1 VLSIHRLTTTAGVT
15 AALLAALAIAL
26 VMSAAAA
33 NAKPV
38 DDHIPA
44 RSQATWGSFESI
56 DPNRSTAERSDV
68 RSPDASDAAGSA
80 RRQDLR
86 HLRAGGHPV
95 NAPGATAVDSTTR
108 RSLPGPPAWPV
119 NPQAIAEASPVDAPD
134 GEGLGRTAI
143 VFGIVAALAIAA
155 ASAIRLRRLRIRRR
169 RAAHA
174 AT

>member
-15 AALLAALAIAL
+15 AALVAALAIAL
-26 VMSAAAA
+26 AMSAAPAT
-33 NAKPV
+33 AKPV

-56 DPNRSTAERSDV
+56 DPNRSTADRSDV
-68 RSPDASDAAGSA
+68 RSPDASDAAGNA
-80 RRQDLR
+80 RKQDLR

-95 NAPGATAVDSTTR
+95 NAPGATAVDSATR
-108 RSLPGPPAWPV
+108 RSLPGPPTWPE
-119 NPQAIAEASPVDAPD
+119 NPQAIAEASPVHASN
-134 GEGLGRTAI
+134 GGGLGSTAI
-143 VFGIVAALAIAA
+143 ALGIVAALAIAA
-155 ASAIRLRRLRIRRR
+155 ASATRLRRLRIRRR